1 MNECVKIVHMLLC
14 FVGINGDMSTF
25 HFESAYVHVTFFLV
39 WKPLCH
45 SSLATLYYFCGKL
58 KTLDYPR

>member
-1 MNECVKIVHMLLC
+1 MLMNECVKIVHMLLC

-39 WKPLCH
+39 
-45 SSLATLYYFCGKL
+45 
-58 KTLDYPR
+58 